1 MSTLEIIVGLM
12 HKRLSLAT
20 EQLRP
25 EQTLEELGV
34 DSLALIEFMFDVE
47 DALNIRFDDERV
59 VVTTVQD
66 VVNLV
71 DLALDPSATAYSEA
85 TAAVTSVG
93 LAFDN
98 YYKCL
103 AKVNGFPTRQPSPP
117 ATGSSIS

>member
-1 MSTLEIIVGLM
+1 MGDDSIIPVRSIEGTQFQGGNTQLSTLEIIVGLM

-34 DSLALIEFMFDVE
+34 DSLALVEFMFDVE

-71 DLALDPSATAYSEA
+71 DLALEKQNSQ
-85 TAAVTSVG
+85 
-93 LAFDN
+93 L
-98 YYKCL
+98 KL
-103 AKVNGFPTRQPSPP
+103 QPS
-117 ATGSSIS
+117 